1 MTTSKLLKELTK
13 QTCSLNKYLTDN
25 EEQFVNEDIKTF
37 WENLIAEKQYSKSNI
52 INKADINYCYF
63 YDILNGRKM
72 PSKDKVVRI
81 ALAMKLDLDECQKA
95 LKISGRSSLYARDRR
110 DSVLIYAIQNKLTLF
125 QCDELLIKY
134 GEERL
139 K

>member
-95 LKISGRSSLYARDRR
+95 LKISGRSSLYPKNRR

>member
-1 MTTSKLLKELTK
+1 MTTSELLESL
-13 QTCSLNKYLTDN
+13 QRQSCSLQCYLDDN
-25 EEQFVNEDIKTF
+25 AEQFVNEDIKAF
-37 WENLIAEKQYSKSNI
+37 WENLIAEKGYSKSNI

-63 YDILNGRKM
+63 YDILNGRKK
-72 PSKDKVVRI
+72 PSKDKVIRI
-81 ALAMKLDLDECQKA
+81 ALAMKLTLDECQNA

-110 DSVLIYAIQNKLTLF
+110 DSILIYAIQHKVPLF
-125 QCDELLIKY
+125 QCDELLLQH